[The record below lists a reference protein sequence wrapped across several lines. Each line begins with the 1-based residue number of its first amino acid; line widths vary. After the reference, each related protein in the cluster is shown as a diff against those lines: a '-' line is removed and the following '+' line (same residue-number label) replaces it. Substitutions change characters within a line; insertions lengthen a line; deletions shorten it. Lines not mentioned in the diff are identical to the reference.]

1 MPKTITVTNILR
13 ASYLADGSMVE
24 MEFAGLNAE
33 KFALRFSPDKLE
45 SFVAQARQVSHARH
59 QYRTD
64 ERGRILSA
72 FMPTAM
78 DLFVVPTVSFRLLC
92 GLSIMEN
99 GRRQI
104 RWFGGMVKFETIS
117 ASQIVRRKQAKGI
130 AQCDA
135 INQAFSVCRHMANAA
150 SVVRLLIAS
159 F

>member
-78 DLFVVPTVSFRLLC
+78 DLFVVPTVSFRLLY
-92 GLSIMEN
+92 GLLIMEMAS
-99 GRRQI
+99 GRFDGLAA
-104 RWFGGMVKFETIS
+104 WANFATIS
-117 ASQIVRRKQAKGI
+117 ATQIVRRKQAKG
-130 AQCDA
+130 
-135 INQAFSVCRHMANAA
+135 
-150 SVVRLLIAS
+150 
-159 F
+159 